1 MQIHLDP
8 VGGVAGDMFIAA
20 LLGAF
25 PELQDGVVRA
35 IRRAAPQ
42 VDCRLIRHN
51 DGVLDGQRFAVGLK
65 VHACGHDHS
74 HDDGHHHH
82 DHGHDHGG
90 HRPWRDIRAHLQ
102 SCALAPDVARH
113 AIGIFEGL
121 AEAEGRVHGIPAVE
135 VEFHEVGAWDSIA
148 DVVGAAYIIATLG
161 AERWTCGPLPLG
173 SGRVQTAHGF
183 LPIPAPATA
192 ILMEGLAT
200 IDDGVSGERVTPT
213 GAAII
218 RYLCRD
224 PAPPAGP
231 RTLTGSGVGFGTR
244 VLPGMSNCLRVLTF
258 EAAETGPAARELAV
272 IEFEIDDQSA
282 EDIATGLDRLRAHRC
297 VIDAVQSPVI
307 GKKGRVMT
315 AVRLLA
321 EPQGLDA
328 VVAAVF
334 DETATIGLR
343 HRIMAGAV
351 LPRRMAEVEVEGHRF
366 RVKIVQRPGGATAKT
381 ESDDIAAHE
390 GHARRAQLRRLAEAK
405 ALSDE

>member
-8 VGGVAGDMFIAA
+8 VGGVAGDMFVAA
-20 LLGAF
+20 LLSAF
-25 PELQDGVVRA
+25 PELQEGVLRA

-42 VDCRLIRHN
+42 VDCALVRHN
-51 DGVLDGQRFAVGLK
+51 DGVLDGRRFAVSLK
-65 VHACGHDHS
+65 AAACGHDHS
-74 HDDGHHHH
+74 HDHPH
-82 DHGHDHGG
+82 HGHDHDHA
-90 HRPWRDIRAHLQ
+90 HRPWREIRAHLQ
-102 SCALAPDVARH
+102 SCGLQPEVAAH
-113 AIGIFEGL
+113 AVGIFDGL
-121 AEAEGRVHGIPAVE
+121 AEAEGRVHGVTADAVA
-135 VEFHEVGAWDSIA
+135 FHEVGAWDSIA
-148 DVVGAAYIIATLG
+148 DIVGAAHLIAALA

-224 PAPPAGP
+224 PAPPSGP
-231 RTLTGSGVGFGTR
+231 RVLTGSGVGFGSR
-244 VLPGMSNCLRVLTF
+244 ALPGLSNCLRVLAF
-258 EAAETGPAARELAV
+258 ETAETGPVARELAV

-282 EDIATGLDRLRAHRC
+282 EDIATGLDRLRAHPS
-297 VIDAVQSPVI
+297 VIDGVQSPVI

-328 VVAAVF
+328 VIAAVF

-343 HRIMAGAV
+343 HRITVGAA
-351 LPRRMAEVEVEGHRF
+351 LPRRIREVEVEGHRF
-366 RVKIVQRPGGATAKT
+366 RVKIVERPAGPTAKT
-381 ESDDIAAHE
+381 ESDDLAGHE
-390 GHARRAQLRRLAEAK
+390 THARRAALRRLAEAK